1 MIKIKIYFG
10 KSVCAAVF
18 FAVFFG
24 YGAEL
29 LIAYGAVLFHE
40 GAHLITCIVSGVRPI
55 YIRVSIFG
63 MNLVTEYCTDSDR
76 QTAVY
81 AAGPAASIFA
91 FLFFWVMSAIFDR
104 AQVLFYACTANFC
117 IGLVNLL
124 PVYPL
129 DGANI
134 LKIRLC
140 KRFGLI
146 RSDKIVRKIS
156 RAACILL
163 LCVSFSVFYSGYF
176 NVSLITIVIFLA
188 YSLKREHICFAY
200 DIKQILCG
208 KLKCRRILKRISADD
223 SKSLLEIAEL
233 ISPYYTLSVSVF
245 SGGRFSGEF
254 SQREIIVMTKKY
266 GAYTTLKYCIE
277 KREKML
283 YNKKTECRK

>member
-18 FAVFFG
+18 IAVLFG

-29 LIAYGAVLFHE
+29 LIAYGAVMFHE
-40 GAHLITCIVSGVRPI
+40 SAHLITCIASGVRPI

-63 MNLVTEYCTDSDR
+63 MNLVTEYCTDSER

-91 FLFFWVMSAIFDR
+91 FFLFWVMSALFGS
-104 AQVLFYACTANFC
+104 VPFLFYACTANFC
-117 IGLVNLL
+117 IGFVNLL

-140 KRFGLI
+140 KRLGLL
-146 RSDKIVRKIS
+146 RSDKIVRRIS
-156 RAACILL
+156 RAVCILL

-176 NVSLITIVIFLA
+176 NISLITVVAFLA
-188 YSLKREHICFAY
+188 YSLKKEHICFAY

-208 KLKCRRILKRISADD
+208 RLKCRCILKRIPADD

-245 SGGRFSGEF
+245 SHGRFCGEF
-254 SQREIIVMTKKY
+254 SQREIIAMTKKY
-266 GAYTTLKYCIE
+266 GAYTSLKYCIE

-283 YNKKTECRK
+283 YNRKTECRK